1 MATVQVNGSAV
12 TSSSTNNN
20 NGTAINV
27 GSSSTVLEN
36 RSLGATNVGVFASVV
51 YDGDDAD
58 KVISAGTFAHDHA
71 RGIIRRV
78 TTEIAGQTDNT
89 LRSGALVPS
98 LVQGINKIEAVSTVK
113 TASGIRANKFNRFD
127 GTWAAGYPQTST
139 DSFGNDD
146 AARASRSAPG
156 EFVYKLGQKV
166 PVLADYSAKN
176 G

>member
-36 RSLGATNVGVFASVV
+36 KSLGASNVGVFASVV

-58 KVISAGTFAHDHA
+58 KIISAGTFAHEHD
-71 RGIIRRV
+71 RGLIRRV

-98 LVQGINKIEAVSTVK
+98 LVTSINKIESVSTVK
-113 TASGIRANKFNRFD
+113 TASGIRSNKFNRFTGAWD
-127 GTWAAGYPQTST
+127 SSYPQTSS

-156 EFVYKLGQKV
+156 EFAYKLGQPL
-166 PVLADYSAKN
+166 PVQADYSAKN